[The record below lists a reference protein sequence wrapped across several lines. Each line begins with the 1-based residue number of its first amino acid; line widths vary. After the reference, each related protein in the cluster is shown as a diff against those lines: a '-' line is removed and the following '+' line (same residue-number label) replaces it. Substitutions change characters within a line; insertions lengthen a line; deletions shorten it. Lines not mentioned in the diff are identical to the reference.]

1 MHEHLK
7 IADDERLRMIVA
19 DVLGIS
25 THKVLAKA
33 ALGLDLHA
41 TSLDLMEIVVG
52 VEEAFQL
59 VIHDREVAE
68 LVFDF
73 LLDFAEQCACATRL
87 THIGAYQSAQAVLQC
102 LQLLRHVFPDRFY
115 EPMMRHDS

>member
-1 MHEHLK
+1 MHKHLK
-7 IADDERLRMIVA
+7 IADDERLRMIIA

-68 LVFDF
+68 LVFVADF
-73 LLDFAEQCACATRL
+73 ESLIRRRQAEEDTKATLLPTR
-87 THIGAYQSAQAVLQC
+87 TTPGRWSTVGPAK
-102 LQLLRHVFPDRFY
+102 
-115 EPMMRHDS
+115 